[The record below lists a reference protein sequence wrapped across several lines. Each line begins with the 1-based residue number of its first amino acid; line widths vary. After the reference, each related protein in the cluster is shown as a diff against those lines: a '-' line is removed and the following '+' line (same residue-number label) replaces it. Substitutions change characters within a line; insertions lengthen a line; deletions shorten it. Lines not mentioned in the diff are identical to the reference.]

1 VAPTLAVAAFWTDI
15 GRSSGGAN
23 ALSTEAWSH
32 CLLAELMNTKE
43 TIYILGS
50 GAVGFPLAAYLTNG
64 GRNVVAVRTSKN
76 DVPKSTVKVTI
87 QDATNRL
94 TAPIETISLSNLTS
108 LDGMVVITTK
118 SYSNQAIARLLK
130 EKKATGPLVIMQ
142 NGVGVERPF
151 LDAGFA
157 TVSRCVLYVTS
168 QPTSDFQFSFRP
180 ITASPIGVIK
190 GPEAELAQCVERL
203 NTDAFP
209 FRAEA
214 NIQKEIWKKA
224 IINSV
229 FNSICPLLDVDNG
242 VFGRDEETASLARQ
256 LVKECITLTD
266 RLNVGLSESEVMQQ
280 IMRIS
285 TGSRQLISTLQDI
298 RNGRQTEIDSLNLE
312 IARLAASLQ
321 PPLQLPQTELLG
333 KMILAMSVLHRKTS

>member
-1 VAPTLAVAAFWTDI
+1 MHN
-15 GRSSGGAN
+15 S
-23 ALSTEAWSH
+23 
-32 CLLAELMNTKE
+32 E

-50 GAVGFPLAAYLTNG
+50 GAVGFPLAAYLTNA
-64 GRNVVAVRTSKN
+64 GRSVVAVRTSRN
-76 DVPKSTVKVTI
+76 DVPKSTINVTV

-94 TAPIETISLSNLTS
+94 TVPIETISLSNLTS
-108 LDGMVVITTK
+108 LDGTVVITTK
-118 SYSNQAIARLLK
+118 SYTNQAIAHLLK
-130 EKKATGPLVIMQ
+130 EKKASGPLVIMQ
-142 NGVGVERPF
+142 NGVGVEKPF
-151 LDAGFA
+151 LDAGFTA
-157 TVSRCVLYVTS
+157 VFRCVLYVTS
-168 QPTSDFQFSFRP
+168 QPTSEFQFSFRP

-190 GPEAELAQCVERL
+190 GPETDVAACVERL
-203 NTDAFP
+203 NTDGFP

-242 VFGRDEETASLARQ
+242 VFVRDEETANLARQ
-256 LVKECITLTD
+256 LVNECITLTD

-285 TGSRQLISTLQDI
+285 TGSKQLISTLQDI
-298 RNGRQTEIDSLNLE
+298 RNGRQTEIESLNLE

-321 PPLQLPQTELLG
+321 PPLYLPRTELLG
-333 KMILAMSVLHRKTS
+333 KMILAKSALYRKA